1 MIKGLASLLS
11 FPDGSVGKEST
22 YHAGGTEDMSSVPE
36 SGRSPGGG
44 NDNPLHYSCLKN
56 SMDGG
61 VWWSRVHGIAKSDM
75 TEHNWL
81 HC

>member
-1 MIKGLASLLS
+1 MGFPGGTVVKNLPANAGGARDLGSIPGLAR
-11 FPDGSVGKEST
+11 
-22 YHAGGTEDMSSVPE
+22 SS
-36 SGRSPGGG
+36 GGG

-56 SMDGG
+56 SMDRG

-81 HC
+81 HF